1 VLYRLQ
7 RDQKGY
13 PKVRSFF
20 DYPTQ
25 TESQPS
31 QELVF
36 LPAWDDAKWQKL
48 LKHTEMRRFQAGEA
62 VIQYGDTDRAFYII
76 VAGKLMIPQ
85 GQSGK
90 MRHTQTREAG
100 AVIGEQAFLDG
111 KPRAAT
117 LRAATDGEVLSIS
130 RDAFQVFAAHEPE
143 LARDVL
149 FELARTLSVKL
160 RQANAFISNWIK

>member
-1 VLYRLQ
+1 M
-7 RDQKGY
+7 
-13 PKVRSFF
+13 RSFF

-25 TESQPS
+25 TEGQPS

-36 LPAWDDAKWQKL
+36 LPDWDDAKWQKL
-48 LKHTEMRRFQAGEA
+48 LRHTEIRRFQAGEA
-62 VIQYGDTDRAFYII
+62 VIRYGETDRAFYII
-76 VAGKLMIPQ
+76 VAGKLDVLIPHGQ
-85 GQSGK
+85 GGK

-117 LRAATDGEVLSIS
+117 LRAATDGEMLTIS

-160 RQANAFISNWIK
+160 RQANAFISKWVK

>member
-1 VLYRLQ
+1 
-7 RDQKGY
+7 
-13 PKVRSFF
+13 VRSFF

-25 TESQPS
+25 TDSQPS

-36 LPAWDDAKWQKL
+36 LPDWDDGKWQKL
-48 LKHTEMRRFQAGEA
+48 LQHTEMRRFQAGEA
-62 VIQYGDTDRAFYII
+62 VIRYGDTDRAFYII
-76 VAGKLMIPQ
+76 VAGKLDVLIPQ
-85 GQSGK
+85 GQGGK

-117 LRAATDGEVLSIS
+117 LRAATDGELLSIS